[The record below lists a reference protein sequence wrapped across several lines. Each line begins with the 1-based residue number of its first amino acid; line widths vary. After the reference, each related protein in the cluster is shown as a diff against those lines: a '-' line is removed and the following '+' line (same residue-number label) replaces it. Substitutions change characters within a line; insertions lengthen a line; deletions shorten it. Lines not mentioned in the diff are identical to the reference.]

1 MQGLEDGEE
10 GTGEAWG
17 ASEMSDALQESAA
30 DSVDQDCTLREA
42 GKSPAGKESSDR
54 LAEAGRNE
62 EVGLEAGWIG

>member
-30 DSVDQDCTLREA
+30 DSVDQDCTVREA
-42 GKSPAGKESSDR
+42 EKSPAGKESSDR
-54 LAEAGRNE
+54 LAAERNE